1 MVGLREQA
9 VLDLQTI
16 IGDTDG
22 FGWSVTLTNPEGITA
37 TLSGLTTDI
46 SFGIDPET
54 GVAVSGRTASVT
66 FSMKAIRELDCFQEL
81 GVPAGVADKSK
92 KPWVVKFLD
101 PLGNEYTFKVLE
113 SLPDRAIEAIVC
125 LLETYK
131 DA

>member
-22 FGWSVTLTNPEGITA
+22 FAWSVSLKNPDGVCD

-46 SFGIDPET
+46 ATTIDPET
-54 GVAVSGRTASVT
+54 GQAVSGRTASVT
-66 FSMKAIRELDCFQEL
+66 FSMKTLKDLDCYQDF
-81 GVPAGVADKSK
+81 GMPAGVPDKTK
-92 KPWVVKFLD
+92 KPWVVTFLD

-113 SLPDRAIEAIVC
+113 SLPDRALECIVC
-125 LLETYK
+125 LLEVYK
-131 DA
+131 DP